1 MEKVVRTVLMLTLGL
16 GLNVLCAGRWAD
28 EEAAAAPASGERSR
42 TLQPAIE
49 SIWSTS

>member
-1 MEKVVRTVLMLTLGL
+1 METVVRTVLMRTLGL

-28 EEAAAAPASGERSR
+28 EEAAASPASERSR